1 MSASGRP
8 RERVAVVLGAR
19 NLGGAIATHLV
30 DRAWRVAAVARTK
43 ASLEA
48 VGEYGV
54 LARTADA
61 ADPPALAAV
70 LEDTTRELGGLDL
83 VVNAV
88 SAARPA
94 APPAGSAAFGGGPLG
109 EASLQ
114 DFEGWTKAPAEQGF
128 VFLSEGIRA
137 LRAAGGGGTLIQ
149 VTGGSAR
156 RGMPGRGLWGAG
168 TAALRAMTQA
178 AAQEVR
184 DDGIHVAL
192 LIVDGTIA
200 SPKTAERTRDTPEA
214 ALVEQALVAEAVEY
228 LADQGARGLTPELVL
243 PPTGDRGPP

>member
-1 MSASGRP
+1 
-8 RERVAVVLGAR
+8 
-19 NLGGAIATHLV
+19 
-30 DRAWRVAAVARTK
+30 
-43 ASLEA
+43 
-48 VGEYGV
+48 
-54 LARTADA
+54 
-61 ADPPALAAV
+61 V

-83 VVNAV
+83 VVNGV

-184 DDGIHVAL
+184 DEGIHVAL

-228 LADQGARGLTPELVL
+228 LADQGARGLTHELVL
-243 PPTGDRGPP
+243 TPSGDRWTP